1 MKMLSRDAAAEPE
14 GPDDAELIERSRAD
28 DSSAYEVLYERHAEA
43 ARRLAH
49 RLARDRDR
57 ADDLVAE
64 AFTRVLSA
72 LRRGKGPDLAFRP
85 YLLTVVRNI
94 AIEWANG
101 DKRLMLVDGYDA
113 LEHPSS
119 DDDPVVA
126 GAERGMAAQAFSELP
141 ERWQAVL
148 WHTEVEGDSPAGIAP
163 LLGLS
168 PNAVAALAVRAR
180 EGLRQGYLQAHL
192 SGDVPDECRDHA
204 EGLARYTRGRLVRR
218 KSAELRQHLDQCARC
233 SDLYAELVQAN
244 TGLGALI
251 GFAVLGPLGAV
262 YGIAK
267 GSFGAGV
274 FGVWLARLR
283 PRGSTGQAAAAGA
296 AVVVIAAG
304 AFAGIR
310 LASDDSPAHR
320 TSVAQGAAP
329 GQNNGG
335 GGGPNSGG
343 NNGGGGPNSGGHN
356 GGNGGN
362 PGNSG
367 GGPGGGNPAGGNPGG
382 ANPGGSNPG
391 GGNPA
396 GGPNQPSK
404 HKPAPGVP
412 NPGKPGNPGGPSSTN
427 PPSAPAPTGP
437 STQPTGGLPTGGLP
451 SGGPS
456 LPTGT
461 PSSPGTPSTSPTGG
475 VPSPS
480 PSGSL
485 PGLPSNGLPTAPAP
499 IPVPTN
505 LTPTGT
511 TIPIPG
517 TPGSPSPSTSSP
529 VTPPSLPTPGTTS
542 PASGPGKT
550 ATPAPTPS
558 TASPSPSSSCSISSL
573 LSCFGG

>member
-1 MKMLSRDAAAEPE
+1 MKMLSRDAAVDPE

-57 ADDLVAE
+57 AEDLVAE

-72 LRRGKGPDLAFRP
+72 LRRGKGPDVAFRP

-148 WHTEVEGDSPAGIAP
+148 WHTEVEGESPAGIAP

-192 SGDVPDECRDHA
+192 SGSDVPDECRDHA
-204 EGLARYTRGRLVRR
+204 DGLARYTRGRLVRR
-218 KSAELRQHLDQCARC
+218 KSAELREHLDQCARC
-233 SDLYAELVQAN
+233 SALYVELVQAN

-267 GSFGAGV
+267 GTFGAGV
-274 FGVWLARLR
+274 FGVWLGRLR
-283 PRGSTGQAAAAGA
+283 PRGNTGSAVAAGA

-304 AFAGIR
+304 AFAGVR
-310 LASDDSPAHR
+310 LASDDSHAHSA
-320 TSVAQGAAP
+320 SVAQGAAP

-335 GGGPNSGG
+335 GNTGGG

-362 PGNSG
+362 PGNN
-367 GGPGGGNPAGGNPGG
+367 GGNPGGGNPGG
-382 ANPGGSNPG
+382 ANPGGANPGGGNPG

-396 GGPNQPSK
+396 GAPNKPSK
-404 HKPAPGVP
+404 HKPGSGLPH
-412 NPGKPGNPGGPSSTN
+412 PGKPGNPGGPSSTDPPN
-427 PPSAPAPTGP
+427 PPKAPSQSPTSPSGLPTGP
-437 STQPTGGLPTGGLP
+437 SIPAGTPTSPGTPAPPPAGTPSTPPTGGLPPAPAPNPVPISP
-451 SGGPS
+451 SN
-456 LPTGT
+456 LPT
-461 PSSPGTPSTSPTGG
+461 PSPTMSTPST
-475 VPSPS
+475 
-480 PSGSL
+480 
-485 PGLPSNGLPTAPAP
+485 
-499 IPVPTN
+499 
-505 LTPTGT
+505 
-511 TIPIPG
+511 
-517 TPGSPSPSTSSP
+517 
-529 VTPPSLPTPGTTS
+529 PTPGTNPPAPSTSLPTTSVPTPGATS
-542 PASGPGKT
+542 PSAPT
-550 ATPAPTPS
+550 TPAPTPA
-558 TASPSPSSSCSISSL
+558 TPSISDCGTDL
-573 LSCFGG
+573 ACYPTALGF